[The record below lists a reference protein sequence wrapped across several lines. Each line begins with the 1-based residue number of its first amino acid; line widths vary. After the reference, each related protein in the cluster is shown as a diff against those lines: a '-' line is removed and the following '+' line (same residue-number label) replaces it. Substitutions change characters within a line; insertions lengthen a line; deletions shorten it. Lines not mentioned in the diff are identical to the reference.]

1 MAAPTFEPNL
11 TFRPGGLT
19 DVEALLAL
27 EQAAFTTDHLSR
39 RSFRRF
45 LSSGNSALIVA
56 DAGGRLVG
64 YGLVLFRP
72 GSAVARLYSI
82 AVAADAAGRGIGPM
96 LIAAAEGASLRRGC
110 GVLRLEVHEQNAAA
124 IDRYRKSGFREF
136 GRHREYYDDRGDALR
151 FEKQLMRSSTGYED
165 SASPL
170 APVAR

>member
-1 MAAPTFEPNL
+1 
-11 TFRPGGLT
+11 
-19 DVEALLAL
+19 
-27 EQAAFTTDHLSR
+27 
-39 RSFRRF
+39 
-45 LSSGNSALIVA
+45 
-56 DAGGRLVG
+56 
-64 YGLVLFRP
+64 
-72 GSAVARLYSI
+72 
-82 AVAADAAGRGIGPM
+82 M